1 MKGPDMIA
9 DVTMADDMVSMETVM
24 EVIDMIH
31 IITEMETDME
41 VVIEMTVVTEL
52 TTIVRNLQQNMVLV
66 DTMSFSIDGRS
77 DISQN
82 TSVKETLTLCC
93 KNV

>member
-1 MKGPDMIA
+1 
-9 DVTMADDMVSMETVM
+9 
-24 EVIDMIH
+24 
-31 IITEMETDME
+31 
-41 VVIEMTVVTEL
+41 MTVVTEL
-52 TTIVRNLQQNMVLV
+52 TMIVRNLQQNMVLV

-82 TSVKETLTLCC
+82 TSVEETLTLCY

>member
-24 EVIDMIH
+24 EVTDMIH
-31 IITEMETDME
+31 IITEMEKDME

-52 TTIVRNLQQNMVLV
+52 TMIVRNLQQNMVLV

-77 DISQN
+77 DISHN

>member
-1 MKGPDMIA
+1 MN
-9 DVTMADDMVSMETVM
+9 
-24 EVIDMIH
+24 
-31 IITEMETDME
+31 TDME

-52 TTIVRNLQQNMVLV
+52 TTIVRNLRQNMVLV

-82 TSVKETLTLCC
+82 TSVKESLTLCC
-93 KNV
+93 KNM

>member
-24 EVIDMIH
+24 EVTDMIH
-31 IITEMETDME
+31 IITEMEKDME

-82 TSVKETLTLCC
+82 TSVEETLTLCY

>member
-1 MKGPDMIA
+1 MN
-9 DVTMADDMVSMETVM
+9 
-24 EVIDMIH
+24 
-31 IITEMETDME
+31 TDME

-52 TTIVRNLQQNMVLV
+52 TTIVRNLRQNMVLV

-82 TSVKETLTLCC
+82 TSVKESLTLCC
-93 KNV
+93 KNI

>member
-1 MKGPDMIA
+1 MN
-9 DVTMADDMVSMETVM
+9 
-24 EVIDMIH
+24 
-31 IITEMETDME
+31 TDME

-66 DTMSFSIDGRS
+66 DTMSFSTDGRS

>member
-1 MKGPDMIA
+1 
-9 DVTMADDMVSMETVM
+9 
-24 EVIDMIH
+24 
-31 IITEMETDME
+31 
-41 VVIEMTVVTEL
+41 MTVVTEL
-52 TTIVRNLQQNMVLV
+52 TMIVRNLQQNMVLV

>member
-1 MKGPDMIA
+1 MPLCANNCWGRHFLPIVLTWK
-9 DVTMADDMVSMETVM
+9 
-24 EVIDMIH
+24 
-31 IITEMETDME
+31 IIKTEERVLFCLNTDME

-52 TTIVRNLQQNMVLV
+52 TMIVRNLQQNMVLV

-82 TSVKETLTLCC
+82 TSVEETLTLCY